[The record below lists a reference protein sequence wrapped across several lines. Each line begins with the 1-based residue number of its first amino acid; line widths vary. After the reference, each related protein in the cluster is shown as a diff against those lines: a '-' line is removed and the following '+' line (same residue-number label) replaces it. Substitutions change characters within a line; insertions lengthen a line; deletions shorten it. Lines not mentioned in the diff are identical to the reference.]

1 MIPITTTA
9 SQADGTRLHT
19 VPAHGVAFVQHK
31 LTMPVG
37 ACPVS
42 RNPESGT
49 ITIEYRPERAVVEVV
64 SLHSALAWACSGD
77 TSAPRSVEALAIW
90 LCDQMH
96 RACGVA
102 VRVRLDLQVWPG
114 PQRLVVDAVLPR
126 DA

>member
-19 VPAHGVAFVQHK
+19 VKAHDVALVRHE
-31 LTMPVG
+31 LPIPVG

-49 ITIEYRPERAVVEVV
+49 VAIEYRPDRVVAEVV
-64 SLHSALAWACSGD
+64 SLHDALAWACSGHQD
-77 TSAPRSVEALAIW
+77 APRSVEALAMW
-90 LCDQMH
+90 LCDQLH

-102 VRVRLDLQVWPG
+102 VRVRLDLQVRPG